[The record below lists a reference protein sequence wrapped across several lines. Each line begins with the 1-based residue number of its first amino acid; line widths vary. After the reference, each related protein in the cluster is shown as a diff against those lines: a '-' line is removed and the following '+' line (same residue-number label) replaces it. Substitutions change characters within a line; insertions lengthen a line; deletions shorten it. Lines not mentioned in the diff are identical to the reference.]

1 MSTLPLTIAANL
13 SVDTLVT
20 ALLAAGEQ
28 DVAAA
33 VAQYATAE
41 DLAADVW
48 TAEEAAAIDRAI
60 RSL

>member
-1 MSTLPLTIAANL
+1 MTLTASIPAGL
-13 SVDTLVT
+13 SIDTLVT

-33 VAQYATAE
+33 VAQYTSVD

-48 TAEEAAAIDRAI
+48 TTEEAATIDRAI
-60 RSL
+60 RSI

>member
-1 MSTLPLTIAANL
+1 MILTASIPANL

-33 VAQYATAE
+33 VAQYASAD